1 MVQVHLFIGGYVHS
15 VGFRRF
21 VQKEAEKLGLSGWVR
36 NLKDRRVEVVAQSS
50 AHSTGSGQ
58 ASSDQEAKEAL
69 EKLIEHCKKG
79 PFMAEV
85 KGVSVTWE
93 ERKEAYSSFEILKTE

>member
-1 MVQVHLFIGGYVHS
+1 MVQLHLFIGGYVHS

-58 ASSDQEAKEAL
+58 AGSDQGAKKKL
-69 EKLIEHCKKG
+69 EKLIELCKKG

-93 ERKEAYSSFEILKTE
+93 EVKEEFSDFQILKTE

>member
-1 MVQVHLFIGGYVHS
+1 MTQLHLFIGGYVHS

-21 VQKEAEKLGLSGWVR
+21 VQSNGQKLGLVGWVR
-36 NLKDRRVEVVAQSS
+36 NLEDRRVEVLAQ
-50 AHSTGSGQ
+50 G
-58 ASSDQEAKEAL
+58 EKEEL
-69 EKLIEHCKKG
+69 EKLIAFCKKG

-93 ERKEAYSSFEILKTE
+93 EVKEELSDFRILPNG

>member
-1 MVQVHLFIGGYVHS
+1 MVQLHLFIGGYVHS

-36 NLKDRRVEVVAQSS
+36 NTTDGRVEVLAQ
-50 AHSTGSGQ
+50 G
-58 ASSDQEAKEAL
+58 EKEAL

-79 PFMAEV
+79 PFMAEI